1 VIQEGLQ
8 ISKKLRDSIYLE
20 EKEREKGTVSL
31 VDLSEFE
38 SRTRKICEKS
48 RQNMQNR
55 PKVKFEGEVIN
66 TETFCTKYLAMKI
79 AHKVIG

>member
-1 VIQEGLQ
+1 
-8 ISKKLRDSIYLE
+8 
-20 EKEREKGTVSL
+20 
-31 VDLSEFE
+31 
-38 SRTRKICEKS
+38 
-48 RQNMQNR
+48 MQNR

>member
-31 VDLSEFE
+31 VDLSMFE

>member
-20 EKEREKGTVSL
+20 EKEKEKGTVSL
-31 VDLSEFE
+31 VDLSMFE